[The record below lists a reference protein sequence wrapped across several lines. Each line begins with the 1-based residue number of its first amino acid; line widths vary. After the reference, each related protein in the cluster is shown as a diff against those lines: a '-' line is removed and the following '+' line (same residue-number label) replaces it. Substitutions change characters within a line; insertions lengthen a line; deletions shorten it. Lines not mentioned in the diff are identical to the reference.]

1 MSCYHMRDD
10 PAKPE
15 PNDTYIYIFSQ
26 LVQDIMH
33 QQYQALNAEHV
44 STCKSSGGW
53 LVHVSYYETREAKA
67 ILNQVFV

>member
-1 MSCYHMRDD
+1 MIH
-10 PAKPE
+10 
-15 PNDTYIYIFSQ
+15 IFSQ

-33 QQYQALNAEHV
+33 QQYQALHAEHV

-53 LVHVSYYETREAKA
+53 LVYVSDYEMREAKA

>member
-1 MSCYHMRDD
+1 
-10 PAKPE
+10 
-15 PNDTYIYIFSQ
+15 
-26 LVQDIMH
+26 MH